1 VLQGAGVR
9 AIAVAAIVIVAM
21 IVAFARQDLRCFPWP
36 MLRVWLPG
44 AVNWVYY
51 RLYWLI

>member
-21 IVAFARQDLRCFPWP
+21 IVAFAR
-36 MLRVWLPG
+36 
-44 AVNWVYY
+44 
-51 RLYWLI
+51 